1 MQLGLN
7 HYIFKTAE
15 GEAFKMKEGGEE
27 PAYLIYRTIKFLL
40 IVFMHEV
47 SKRSQ
52 TASDTFSFVNMPASV
67 YQSSYS
73 HEKRLKNEN
82 QEATRGKKKK
92 VINNTHWRLLAI
104 SQAPYQA

>member
-7 HYIFKTAE
+7 HHIFKTAE
-15 GEAFKMKEGGEE
+15 GEAFKIKEDSKE

-47 SKRSQ
+47 SKKSQ
-52 TASDTFSFVNMPASV
+52 TASDTFTFVNMPVTV

-73 HEKRLKNEN
+73 DEKRLKHEN
-82 QEATRGKKKK
+82 KEATGEKK
-92 VINNTHWRLLAI
+92 VINNTRRRLLAI
-104 SQAPYQA
+104 SRALYHA

>member
-15 GEAFKMKEGGEE
+15 GEAFKMKEKSIE

-47 SKRSQ
+47 SKKSQ
-52 TASDTFSFVNMPASV
+52 IALDTFFFVNMPVSV

-73 HEKRLKNEN
+73 HEKRLKHEN
-82 QEATRGKKKK
+82 KEATGKKNPK
-92 VINNTHWRLLAI
+92 
-104 SQAPYQA
+104 